1 VTFAVVLVFMQVG
14 FQDALF
20 QSAVTVH
27 RHLRADL
34 VLINPHSSILALPK
48 TFPRRRLYQALGF
61 AGVESVH
68 PVYTAILRWK
78 NPVTTT
84 TREMF
89 MVGVN
94 PAADV
99 LAMPEMAAGRRLIR
113 YPDVV
118 LFDEASRPEFGPIA
132 ERVKAGEEVG
142 TEANQHRVLVRG
154 LFHLGTSFGIDGTI
168 VTSDL
173 NFWRIFPARPPGAL
187 SIGLIR
193 LQPGTRAETVR
204 DALAAHLPRDVLVL
218 TRQQYIDREVDYW
231 ATATP
236 IGYVFTFGVI
246 MGLVVGAIIVYQI
259 LFADISDHLPEYATL
274 KAMGYTNRYLAA
286 VVLMEALLL
295 GVIGFVPGLG
305 VCWWLY
311 GVTRTATMLPMQI
324 TVARGLLVLGLTVVM
339 CWVSGS
345 IAMRKLRSA
354 DPAEVF

>member
-1 VTFAVVLVFMQVG
+1 VILVFMQVG

-20 QSAVTVH
+20 ESAVVVH
-27 RHLRADL
+27 QHLKADI

-61 AGVESVH
+61 DGVESVS
-68 PVYTAILRWK
+68 PVQTAILRWR
-78 NPVTTT
+78 NPSTGT

-99 LAMPEMAAGRRLIR
+99 LDIPEVTERRHLIR

-118 LFDEASRPEFGPIA
+118 LYDEASRPEFGPVA
-132 ERVKAGEEVG
+132 ERFKAGQTVS
-142 TEANQHRVLVRG
+142 TEANQHRVTVGG
-154 LFHLGTSFGIDGTI
+154 LFRLGTSFGIDGTI

-173 NFWRIFPARPPGAL
+173 NFLRIFPARAPGAL
-187 SIGLIR
+187 TIGLVR
-193 LQPGTRAETVR
+193 LKPGADPAAVR
-204 DALAAHLPRDVLVL
+204 DAIATHLPKDVAVL

-231 ATATP
+231 ASATP
-236 IGYVFTFGVI
+236 IGYVFTFGVVI
-246 MGLVVGAIIVYQI
+246 GLVVGAIIVYQI

-274 KAMGYTNRYLAA
+274 KAMGYTNRYLAG

-295 GVIGFVPGLG
+295 GLAGFLPGVG
-305 VCWWLY
+305 ICWWLY
-311 GVTRTATMLPMQI
+311 GITRSATQLPMRI
-324 TVARGLLVLGLTVVM
+324 TAGRSLLVLALTVGM
-339 CWVSGS
+339 CWVSGA
-345 IAMRKLRSA
+345 IAMRKLRAA